1 MGYLGLS
8 QQKVGKKIALGF
20 TAVNK
25 ATFFERRIKCV
36 CPVTVIFKI
45 LIKHKVVFT
54 FWFCTSCAHKNDVK
68 I

>member
-8 QQKVGKKIALGF
+8 KQEVEKIALAF

-25 ATFFERRIKCV
+25 ATFFDWRIKCV
-36 CPVTVIFKI
+36 CPITVVFKV
-45 LIKHKVVFT
+45 LIKHIGVFI
-54 FWFCTSCAHKNDVK
+54 FWFCTSCAYKNDVK